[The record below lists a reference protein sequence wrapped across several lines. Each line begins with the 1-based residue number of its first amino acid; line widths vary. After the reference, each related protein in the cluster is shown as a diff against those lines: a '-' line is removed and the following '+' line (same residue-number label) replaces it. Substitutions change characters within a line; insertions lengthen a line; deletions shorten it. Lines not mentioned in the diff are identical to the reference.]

1 MMKTDGWPTYHLASV
16 VDDHHMGISHVLRGE
31 EWLPSV
37 TKHHQLYRAFGWAP
51 PAFAH
56 LPLLV
61 NADGTKLS
69 KRTGD
74 VHVERYAER
83 GYEPEAM
90 LNFLA
95 LLGWDYHGAR
105 RGEDGDMG
113 EKELEEVFS
122 LPELVEAFDIGGVTH
137 RRAAVSLSKLDYINK
152 MTLRR
157 KATSPAP
164 GEEGR
169 DALVAR
175 FHADLRAEPSL
186 ASSPLVEDAAYVGRV
201 FDMEL
206 ERVTRLNELPQAAAI
221 FFLDPDYSAEGPK
234 AMMGKLKKDAYG
246 ELPGG
251 VRSAD
256 LSRRRRDR
264 YRAARRRGR
273 AHHTGGERR
282 DPRHLRQAVVQEKGR
297 HHEPPARAHGPPTR
311 PHRGGDHVR
320 PRPGAVARAPPRRP
334 GRGGVDSHIYTP
346 HAL

>member
-1 MMKTDGWPTYHLASV
+1 
-16 VDDHHMGISHVLRGE
+16 
-31 EWLPSV
+31 V

-105 RGEDGDMG
+105 RGEDGEKA

-164 GEEGR
+164 GEKGR

-206 ERVTRLNELPQAAAI
+206 ERVTRLNELPLAAAI
-221 FFLDPDYSAEGPK
+221 FFLDPDYSAEGPR
-234 AMMGKLKKDAYG
+234 AMMSKLKKDAYG
-246 ELPGG
+246 ELIDG
-251 VRSAD
+251 VELTTAD
-256 LSRRRRDR
+256 AVATVIEQL
-264 YRAARRRGR
+264 
-273 AHHTGGERR
+273 GGEGELTTQAAW
-282 DPRHLRQAVVQEKGR
+282 DAIHATFDKLSYKKKDVTMSLR
-297 HHEPPARAHGPPTR
+297 
-311 PHRGGDHVR
+311 
-320 PRPGAVARAPPRRP
+320 
-334 GRGGVDSHIYTP
+334 
-346 HAL
+346 HALTGRPQGPTVAEIMSVLGRERSLARLGAAQAAAE